1 MMRRPFFVFTLLTL
15 VWGAGIL
22 VYTGTAGTVNDLI
35 VDSNMTFEEA
45 VLKTTPPLVPRNI
58 LNQQELVGVTY
69 YGFDNKIHSGQIVVD
84 KRLVDDV
91 VKVFQKA
98 LEEKFPIFS
107 VIPIS
112 LHRFN
117 WDDNKSMAA
126 NNTSGFNYRKIT
138 GGTSLS
144 KHAYGFAVD
153 LNPLLNPYVKG
164 STILPPE
171 ATYHPGRK
179 GTLTPDSPIVAE
191 FLKLGWTWGG
201 NWETL
206 KDYQHFHK
214 IPEGAIL

>member
-1 MMRRPFFVFTLLTL
+1 MMRRVFFIFTLLA
-15 VWGAGIL
+15 AGCTAGVV
-22 VYTGTAGTVNDLI
+22 VYTGPAGTLHNPV
-35 VDSNMTFEEA
+35 VDSDMMFEEA
-45 VLKTTPPLVPRNI
+45 VLKTTPLFIPRNI
-58 LNQQELVGVTY
+58 LNQLDLVSVTY
-69 YGFDNKIHSGQIVVD
+69 YGFDHKIHRGQIVVD

-91 VKVFQKA
+91 VKVFQRG

-112 LHRFN
+112 HPRFN

-126 NNTSGFNYRKIT
+126 NNTSGFNYRNVT

-153 LNPLLNPYVKG
+153 INPLLNPYAKG
-164 STILPPE
+164 NTILPPE
-171 ATYHPGRK
+171 ATYDPGRR
-179 GTLTPDSPIVAE
+179 GTLTPESPMVTE

-201 NWETL
+201 NWKTL